1 MVCPVALVGNPLPYW
16 RKSRCRVTKLQD
28 VMCVQGGQG
37 LQQGFSMPVTVP
49 VNSSSSSS
57 YQAEQAH
64 SPRPPSSALLEL
76 QQATSYPPSVSPQQQ
91 PPSPKRSLANAGASP
106 PRNSLRVVIPSSSA
120 GMSEPEL
127 SVVSFYNF
135 IFTS

>member
-1 MVCPVALVGNPLPYW
+1 
-16 RKSRCRVTKLQD
+16 
-28 VMCVQGGQG
+28 MCVQGGQG

-91 PPSPKRSLANAGASP
+91 PPSPRACRCPRGARSP
-106 PRNSLRVVIPSSSA
+106 PGTTSPMRLPSS
-120 GMSEPEL
+120 
-127 SVVSFYNF
+127 
-135 IFTS
+135 

>member
-1 MVCPVALVGNPLPYW
+1 MVCRVALVGHPLPYS
-16 RKSRCRVTKLQD
+16 RKSRCLVTKLHP

-64 SPRPPSSALLEL
+64 SPRPPSSSLLEL